1 MKKGWLIIIFAY
13 IAFNGYGQ
21 QSKRVREL
29 ELQRKEALAEIEET
43 NKLLNETQ
51 QTAKTSLQRLNLL
64 TSQLNTRKKVIQLL
78 NQEVETIDK
87 QVIEMASEITI
98 LEKKLSDKKKRY
110 GQSVQQLYL
119 HQTSQDKLLFI
130 LSAESFA
137 QSLRRMRYLK
147 EYADWQK
154 REAEGIVKRQCILG
168 RNKRIR
174 FLEGRPV

>member
-110 GQSVQQLYL
+110 
-119 HQTSQDKLLFI
+119 
-130 LSAESFA
+130 
-137 QSLRRMRYLK
+137 
-147 EYADWQK
+147 
-154 REAEGIVKRQCILG
+154 
-168 RNKRIR
+168 
-174 FLEGRPV
+174 

>member
-87 QVIEMASEITI
+87 QVIDGFRNNNFRKEIIRQKKEIRTI
-98 LEKKLSDKKKRY
+98 CSTIVFAPNLAR
-110 GQSVQQLYL
+110 QIIVYL
-119 HQTSQDKLLFI
+119 V
-130 LSAESFA
+130 
-137 QSLRRMRYLK
+137 
-147 EYADWQK
+147 
-154 REAEGIVKRQCILG
+154 G
-168 RNKRIR
+168 
-174 FLEGRPV
+174 